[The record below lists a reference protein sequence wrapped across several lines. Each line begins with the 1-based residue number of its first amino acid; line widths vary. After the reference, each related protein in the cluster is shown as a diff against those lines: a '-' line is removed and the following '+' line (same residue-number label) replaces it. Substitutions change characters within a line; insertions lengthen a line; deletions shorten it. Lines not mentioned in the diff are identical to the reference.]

1 MGIILILF
9 RAALFVQLKPTLSFT
24 TIPQSTLHGVQ
35 TTTITR
41 FVKSNDNELQYDY
54 VTIEEDSTII
64 DRRQV
69 LQSTTKACI
78 SSLPFITTSSYP
90 SNAQEEQSSINTT
103 RQNL

>member
-1 MGIILILF
+1 M
-9 RAALFVQLKPTLSFT
+9 QLKPTFAFT
-24 TIPQSTLHGVQ
+24 AIPQSTLHGVQ
-35 TTTITR
+35 TTTIRR

-78 SSLPFITTSSYP
+78 SSLTFITSSAYP
-90 SNAQEEQSSINTT
+90 SNAQEEQSSIRRGRIFEITDPNSFSGVA
-103 RQNL
+103 